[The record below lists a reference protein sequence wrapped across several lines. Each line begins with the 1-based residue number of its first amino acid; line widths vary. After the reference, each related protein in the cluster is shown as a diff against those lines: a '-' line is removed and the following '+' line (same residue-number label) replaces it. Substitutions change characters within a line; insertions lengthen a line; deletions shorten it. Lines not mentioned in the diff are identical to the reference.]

1 VLDWLFKNFEMI
13 TKAALTG
20 FMLGSLN
27 KIWPW
32 KSLLA
37 TTEYPNG
44 EIQKIE
50 ENILPTE
57 FGGEFWG
64 AIGLAILGFGIIFAI
79 EFISEK
85 MKKNNENVA
94 A

>member
-1 VLDWLFKNFEMI
+1 
-13 TKAALTG
+13 
-20 FMLGSLN
+20 
-27 KIWPW
+27 
-32 KSLLA
+32 
-37 TTEYPNG
+37 
-44 EIQKIE
+44 
-50 ENILPTE
+50 LPTE